1 MRNHVRTLLAVLI
14 TTSFVTFAAVTVA
27 AQDETARK
35 RTGAD
40 HLRQIYQ
47 AMVSYAADHKGHFP
61 PELGTFARVDMALYK
76 IEPALF
82 LNPAGGKTVPENVR
96 TDPAALANW
105 LNRECDVQ
113 YALPPGTRMNHVKK
127 TTVVLILKP
136 AAERDALTVAF
147 ADATVVEYRRE
158 DGGTGTPQK
167 PSRQPTTAQSG
178 P

>member
-14 TTSFVTFAAVTVA
+14 TTSFVTLGAVTVA
-27 AQDETARK
+27 ARDETARK

-76 IEPALF
+76 VEPELF
-82 LNPAGGKTVPENVR
+82 LNPADGKTVPENVR
-96 TDPAALANW
+96 SDPVALANW

-113 YALPPGTRMNHVKK
+113 YTLPPGTRMNHVKK

-147 ADATVVEYRRE
+147 ADATVVEYARAN
-158 DGGTGTPQK
+158 TGTSTPQDRSVK
-167 PSRQPTTAQSG
+167 PTTGNSG